1 MILITGASSGLGA
14 ALARRYANMGE
25 QVVIS
30 GRDQARLASVAQSS
44 SGLHPLS
51 ADLCNEQSVATLLDG
66 VDAMSGA
73 SPLSTAIHCAGSGY
87 FGPIAEQQADEITK
101 LLQNNVTSSILLVRE
116 LVRRYRD
123 TPLNLVVVMSTAAQQ
138 AKAGESTYCAAKW
151 AVRGFIE
158 SVRLELKGKPMK
170 IIAVY
175 PGGMDTGFWPSSGK
189 SLDTSSFMSAEEAA
203 EMLQGALR
211 ATEHGHIADITIA
224 RG

>member
-1 MILITGASSGLGA
+1 MHWHFININGS
-14 ALARRYANMGE
+14 E
-25 QVVIS
+25 FVVV
-30 GRDQARLASVAQSS
+30 L
-44 SGLHPLS
+44 
-51 ADLCNEQSVATLLDG
+51 
-66 VDAMSGA
+66 
-73 SPLSTAIHCAGSGY
+73 
-87 FGPIAEQQADEITK
+87 F
-101 LLQNNVTSSILLVRE
+101 SILPINVHSIYLVI
-116 LVRRYRD
+116 
-123 TPLNLVVVMSTAAQQ
+123 VMSTAAQQ

>member
-14 ALARRYANMGE
+14 ALAKRYADLGE
-25 QVVIS
+25 QVMIS
-30 GRDQARLASVAQSS
+30 GRNQARLAGVAQASTN
-44 SGLHPLS
+44 LHPLA
-51 ADLCNEQSVATLLDG
+51 ADLCDEQGVATLLDTL
-66 VDAMSGA
+66 ATMSGGA
-73 SPLSTAIHCAGSGY
+73 ALNTVVHCAGSGY
-87 FGPIAEQQADEITK
+87 FGPIAEQQADEIHK
-101 LLQNNVTSSILLVRE
+101 LMQNNVTSSILLVRE
-116 LVRRYRD
+116 LVKRYQD

-138 AKAGESTYCAAKW
+138 PKAGESTYCAAKW

-211 ATEHGHIADITIA
+211 ATAHGHIADITIA